1 MSCYKILVVEDNPLN
16 QKILSFY
23 LGRQGHELN
32 LVASGEKA
40 LEVMAHEGADVV
52 ILDLMLPGISG
63 YETARRIR
71 LLEQEMGRRSFIIA
85 LTANAMDN
93 DREQCLQA
101 GMDEYMSKPF
111 DIRKLNDIFG
121 ALNMK

>member
-1 MSCYKILVVEDNPLN
+1 MSCYKILVVEDHALN

-71 LLEQEMGRRSFIIA
+71 LLEQELGRRSFIIA

>member
-1 MSCYKILVVEDNPLN
+1 VVEDNPLN

-71 LLEQEMGRRSFIIA
+71 LLEQELGRRSFIIA

>member
-40 LEVMAHEGADVV
+40 LEVIAHEGADVV

-71 LLEQEMGRRSFIIA
+71 LLEQELGRRSFIIA

>member
-52 ILDLMLPGISG
+52 IMDLMLPGISG

-71 LLEQEMGRRSFIIA
+71 LLEQELGRRSFIIA

>member
-71 LLEQEMGRRSFIIA
+71 LLEQELGRRSFIIA